1 MSWYQKIMDKY
12 GDKIIYWLFIPF
24 CTIAI
29 LVVLISGFIAY
40 QYDNNTIANSFS
52 ATAIIVGLWQYIL
65 SKYEQEKRERKLTTN
80 TLKQEKCRDVI
91 SKIDQLHK
99 ILFDFDKRLHDIS
112 KEHELI
118 TAQGNRTAG
127 DLACKVED
135 LKYDINFLCNHQI
148 NMMIPASLELKHPE
162 LKEMKKKIIDG
173 LGEVANKLDSYHSTD
188 VENTEEGES
197 SYSYPTIESDLFT
210 KICETNSEFHKK
222 LYTADSYITF
232 PSEDIDNG

>member
-1 MSWYQKIMDKY
+1 MIKKTWKLIKKYIISILTFITLIMA
-12 GDKIIYWLFIPF
+12 
-24 CTIAI
+24 AI
-29 LVVLISGFIAY
+29 LPMFYENGYTEITVLSFTFVIIFGIITFY
-40 QYDNNTIANSFS
+40 QN
-52 ATAIIVGLWQYIL
+52 IL
-65 SKYEQEKRERKLTTN
+65 SRTSTENSQRFELNNSIKVSKFQ
-80 TLKQEKCRDVI
+80 DVI
-91 SKIDQLHK
+91 HKIDQIHNK
-99 ILFDFDKRLHDIS
+99 ISDFNKRLHDIS

-162 LKEMKKKIIDG
+162 LKEMKKKIING
-173 LGEVANKLDSYHSTD
+173 LGEVANKLDSYHSND

-197 SYSYPTIESDLFT
+197 SYSFPTIESDLFT